1 MQLVH
6 VTRSHQMSA
15 PAHEQPGSAAAMLAA
30 DSPHRQCMYELF
42 EEQVERTPN
51 APAVVFGDYQL
62 TYSELNRR
70 ANRLANYLRSQGVAP
85 EVLVAICLERSLEI
99 PIAIMA
105 ILKAGGAYVPLD
117 PDFPRARLAF
127 MLDDLKA
134 PILLTV
140 DQLVARLPEHSAHV
154 ICLDT
159 NWSSIEAFGQENP
172 PHTSLP
178 SNLAY
183 VIYTSGS
190 TGRSK
195 GVAIEHR
202 QLVNYTRA
210 ITKQFKLPTV
220 SHYAMVSTF
229 AADLGN
235 TVLFPSLGS
244 GGCLHL
250 LSQECAADPEAAA
263 EHFRHKTVDCLKIVP
278 SHLSSLLT
286 SSDARLVLPRQRL
299 ILGGE
304 ALSWNLVGKVRQLAP
319 DCTIINHYGP
329 TETTVGAITH
339 EIGRME
345 TGNDL
350 SSVPLGQ
357 PIDGAEVF
365 ILTEDLR
372 LAPRDAA
379 GEIYIG
385 GAGVARGYLNR
396 PELTAERFVPDSFS
410 GEAGAR
416 LYRTGDRARYFP
428 DGNIEFLGRVDHQVK
443 IRGNRVELREVE
455 AVLAELPEVRDSVVI
470 VREDEPGEKRL
481 VAYIVIRD
489 RGQSVT
495 ELRAKLKEKLPDYMV
510 PSPVVLLQSLPL
522 TPNGKVDRSALPK
535 PDLRPEL
542 DPIRVDARDSLE
554 LQLVDIWEK
563 VLSIHPIGVD
573 DDFFELGG
581 DSILGAR
588 LFARIENRF
597 GKRLPLATLFQVG
610 TVAGLANL
618 LRQKGWSPKWSSL
631 VAIQPEGSRPPLYC
645 VHACGAHV
653 FIYRPLVRHLS
664 SDQPVYGLQAQG
676 LDGKTDSL
684 TRLEDMAAH
693 YVAEIREFQ
702 PHGPYYILG
711 DTLGGLFALEMAH
724 QLGIA
729 GQEIALLAMLDT
741 HCPLPQSA
749 GQRML
754 SHLSH
759 IKQLGVNEY
768 LRAAAHGVKKRLTR
782 RSESDDVGLPLT
794 AEEQA
799 YEQKVVVAEDPLAR
813 IEWAI
818 YKATQIDYVPPK
830 RIAAR
835 ITYFLARDNEY
846 RNRFEDNRLRWKTV
860 AGGGFE
866 VHVIPGRHDTIR
878 EEPHV
883 GYLAKKLTACLER
896 EH

>member
-1 MQLVH
+1 
-6 VTRSHQMSA
+6 MSA
-15 PAHEQPGSAAAMLAA
+15 FTTGQLGSASAAHSTSAVMRATEA
-30 DSPHRQCMYELF
+30 SHRQCIHELF
-42 EEQVERTPN
+42 EKQVQRTPHS
-51 APAVVFGDYQL
+51 PAVVFEDYQL

-70 ANRLANYLRSQGVAP
+70 ANRLAHYLRCQGVSR
-85 EVLVAICLERSLEI
+85 EVLVAICLERSLEV

-127 MLDDLKA
+127 ILDDIKA
-134 PILLTV
+134 PILLTM
-140 DQLVARLPEHSAHV
+140 DRLVARLPEHSAHV

-159 NWSSIEAFGQENP
+159 NWSLIEALGQENP
-172 PHTSLP
+172 PHTTLP
-178 SNLAY
+178 GNLAY

-190 TGRSK
+190 TGRPK

-202 QLVNYTRA
+202 QLVNYIHA
-210 ITKQFKLPTV
+210 ITKQFKLPAT
-220 SHYAMVSTF
+220 SHYAMASTF

-235 TVLFPSLGS
+235 TVLFPSLCS

-250 LSQECAADPEAAA
+250 LSQECAVDPEAAA
-263 EHFRHKTVDCLKIVP
+263 EHFKQKTVDCLKIVP

-304 ALSWNLVGKVRQLAP
+304 ALSWSLIGKVRQLAP

-339 EIGRME
+339 ELAPME
-345 TGNDL
+345 AGNDL

-357 PIDGAEVF
+357 PIDGAEVS
-365 ILTEDLR
+365 IVTEDLR
-372 LAPRDAA
+372 VARRDET

-396 PELTAERFVPDSFS
+396 PELTAERFIPDPFS
-410 GEAGAR
+410 GKAGAR
-416 LYRTGDRARYFP
+416 LYRTGDRARYLP
-428 DGNIEFLGRVDHQVK
+428 DGRIEFLGRFDHQVK
-443 IRGNRVELREVE
+443 IRGNRVELGEVE
-455 AVLAELPEVRDSVVI
+455 AALAEIAEVRDSVVI

-481 VAYIVIRD
+481 VAYIALRD
-489 RGQSVT
+489 RGHSVT
-495 ELRAKLKEKLPDYMV
+495 ALRAKLKEKLPDYMV
-510 PSPVVLLQSLPL
+510 PSPLVLLESLPL

-535 PDLRPEL
+535 PDQRPQL

-554 LQLVDIWEK
+554 LQLVDLWEK
-563 VLSIHPIGVD
+563 VLSIQPIGID
-573 DDFFELGG
+573 DDFFDLGG

-588 LFARIENRF
+588 LFRQIENRF
-597 GKRLPLATLFQVG
+597 GTRLPLATLFQVA

-618 LRQKGWSPKWSSL
+618 LRQGGWSPKWSSL

-664 SDQPVYGLQAQG
+664 LDQPVYGLQAQG
-676 LDGKTDSL
+676 LDGQTEPL

-693 YVAEIREFQ
+693 YVAEVRDFQ
-702 PHGPYYILG
+702 PYGPYYLLG

-724 QLGIA
+724 QLSVA
-729 GQEIALLAMLDT
+729 GQQIALLAMLDT
-741 HCPLPQSA
+741 HCPLPLSA
-749 GQRML
+749 GQRAL

-759 IKQLGVNEY
+759 LRQLGVRSY
-768 LRAAAHGVKKRLTR
+768 LQAAARGVKKKLTR
-782 RSESDDVGLPLT
+782 GSESDDVDLPLT
-794 AEEQA
+794 AAEQE
-799 YEQKVVVAEDPLAR
+799 YEQKAIAAEDPLAR

-818 YKATQIDYVPPK
+818 YKATQINYVPPK
-830 RIAAR
+830 QIPAR

-846 RNRFEDNRLRWKTV
+846 RNHFEDNRLQWKTI
-860 AGGGFE
+860 ADGGFE

-883 GYLAKKLTACLER
+883 AYLAEKLKASIDR
-896 EH
+896 AR

>member
-1 MQLVH
+1 MNAFTTGQL
-6 VTRSHQMSA
+6 
-15 PAHEQPGSAAAMLAA
+15 GSASAAHSTSAVMRATE
-30 DSPHRQCMYELF
+30 SSHRECIHELF
-42 EEQVERTPN
+42 EKQVQRTPHS
-51 APAVVFGDYQL
+51 PAVVFEDYQL
-62 TYSELNRR
+62 TYSELNLR
-70 ANRLANYLRSQGVAP
+70 ANRLAHYLRCQGVRR
-85 EVLVAICLERSLEI
+85 EVPVAICLERSLEI

-127 MLDDLKA
+127 ILDDVKA
-134 PILLTV
+134 PILITM
-140 DQLVARLPEHSAHV
+140 DRLVARLPEHSAHV
-154 ICLDT
+154 LCLDT
-159 NWSSIEAFGQENP
+159 NWSLIEALGQENP
-172 PHTSLP
+172 PHTTLP

-190 TGRSK
+190 TGRPK

-202 QLVNYTRA
+202 QLVNYIHA
-210 ITKQFKLPTV
+210 ITKQIKLPAT
-220 SHYAMVSTF
+220 SHYAMASTF

-235 TVLFPSLGS
+235 TVLFPSLCS

-250 LSQECAADPEAAA
+250 LSQECAVDPEAAA
-263 EHFRHKTVDCLKIVP
+263 EHFKQNTVDCLKIVP

-304 ALSWNLVGKVRQLAP
+304 ALSWSLIGKVRQLAP

-339 EIGRME
+339 ELAPME

-357 PIDGAEVF
+357 PIDGAEVS
-365 ILTEDLR
+365 ILTDDLR
-372 LAPRDAA
+372 VAARDEA

-396 PELTAERFVPDSFS
+396 PALTAERFVPDPFS
-410 GEAGAR
+410 GKAGAR
-416 LYRTGDRARYFP
+416 LYRTGDRARYLP
-428 DGNIEFLGRVDHQVK
+428 DGHIEFLGRFDHQVK
-443 IRGNRVELREVE
+443 IRGNRVELGEVE
-455 AVLAELPEVRDSVVI
+455 AALAEIAEVRDSVVI

-481 VAYIVIRD
+481 VAYIALRD
-489 RGQSVT
+489 RGHSIT
-495 ELRAKLKEKLPDYMV
+495 ALRAKLKEKLPDYMV
-510 PSPVVLLQSLPL
+510 PSPLVLLESLPL

-535 PDLRPEL
+535 PDQRPEV
-542 DPIRVDARDSLE
+542 DPIRVAACDSLE

-563 VLSIHPIGVD
+563 VLSIQPIGLD
-573 DDFFELGG
+573 DDFFDLGG

-588 LFARIENRF
+588 LFRQIENRF
-597 GKRLPLATLFQVG
+597 GTRLPLATLFQVA
-610 TVAGLANL
+610 TIAGLANL
-618 LRQKGWSPKWSSL
+618 LRKGGWCPKWSSL

-653 FIYRPLVRHLS
+653 FIYRPLVRHLGL
-664 SDQPVYGLQAQG
+664 DQPVYGLQAQG
-676 LDGKTDSL
+676 LDGQTEPL

-693 YVAEIREFQ
+693 YVAEVRDFQ
-702 PHGPYYILG
+702 PYGPYYLLG

-724 QLGIA
+724 QLCVA
-729 GQEIALLAMLDT
+729 GQQIALLAMLDT
-741 HCPLPQSA
+741 HCPLPLSA
-749 GQRML
+749 GQRVL

-759 IKQLGVNEY
+759 LSQLGVRSY
-768 LRAAAHGVKKRLTR
+768 LQAAAHGVKKKLTR
-782 RSESDDVGLPLT
+782 RSESADDLPLT
-794 AEEQA
+794 TAEQE
-799 YEQKVVVAEDPLAR
+799 YEQKVIVAEDPLAR

-818 YKATQIDYVPPK
+818 YRATQINYVPPK
-830 RIAAR
+830 PIPAR
-835 ITYFLARDNEY
+835 ITYFLARDNKYE
-846 RNRFEDNRLRWKTV
+846 NRFEDNRLRWKTV

-883 GYLAKKLTACLER
+883 AYLAEKLKASIDRVPYPT
-896 EH
+896 